1 MADIADSPD
10 IDDESDHDSVDD
22 EWLNNFL
29 NRTGLSLIYDP
40 RPHGGDLGFAPPEEN
55 IESFLY
61 KPCDC
66 IHHFLP
72 ICCLTS
78 IPRFSWFAI
87 NPNQYLRIDFAS
99 EYLTAIDNCNENER
113 AK

>member
-1 MADIADSPD
+1 MIQITIVWTTNGS
-10 IDDESDHDSVDD
+10 II
-22 EWLNNFL
+22 FL

-66 IHHFLP
+66 VHHFLP

-78 IPRFSWFAI
+78 IHHFAWFAN
-87 NPNQYLRIDFAS
+87 NPNQYLRIDFAI
-99 EYLTAIDNCNENER
+99 EYLTAIDNYNEKDITREPNNR
-113 AK
+113 